1 MRDFAGLK
9 TGLEYPADLFSIF
22 KKHFSI
28 RKGALLL
35 PENETDVFAP
45 WSITGFD
52 KTTQR
57 RMRIAPDLLYSA
69 LRLGES
75 RVMVT
80 TLEEMTDLSSCFSS
94 REAALAED
102 ILLCFFTS
110 GEKIHGLLLV
120 ADSPYL
126 FLNDPVLRMI
136 FVVMGELASPVL
148 ARSRGSR
155 LRKRRDYGLV
165 RKDRFLASLKKYAG
179 DLPEEASLSLF
190 TINVSDLVKELLVSH
205 PDLDGYRVLQDIS
218 SLIETLLAGSP
229 VFVSPAKRKILA
241 ATQTGK
247 YDSAL
252 FIHQVSLKLCKLFQ
266 HTLKEKSSG
275 EDEYA
280 GITITENFLPDREI
294 PDDVIA
300 QFL

>member
-1 MRDFAGLK
+1 MK
-9 TGLEYPADLFSIF
+9 IGLEYPADLFSIL

-35 PENETDVFAP
+35 PENETDIFVP
-45 WSITGFD
+45 WSICGFD

-75 RVMVT
+75 RVIIT
-80 TLEEMTDLSSCFSS
+80 TLNEMTGLSPCFSS
-94 REAALAED
+94 REAALVED
-102 ILLCFFTS
+102 ILLCFFTTE
-110 GEKIHGLLLV
+110 EKIHGLLLV

-126 FLNDPVLRMI
+126 FLAEPVLRMV

-155 LRKRRDYGLV
+155 LRKRRDYGLL
-165 RKDRFLASLKKYAG
+165 RKDRFLTSLKKYAG

-190 TINVSDLVKELLVSH
+190 TIDVSALVKELLVSH

-229 VFVSPAKRKILA
+229 VFVSPAKKKILA
-241 ATQTGK
+241 ATQTGQ

-266 HTLKEKSSG
+266 HTLREKSSA

-280 GITITENFLPDREI
+280 GITITENFLPDRKI

-300 QFL
+300 HFL